1 MIFVDKEAA
10 HSRTSATDSRRELV
24 GRVVASSPFSKTE
37 RLSSLLLYVCDVAL
51 NGRADELSEQN
62 VGEAVF
68 GRSRD
73 YDSANDGIVR
83 AQASRLRQRL
93 DLYFDGEGAE
103 EPIRI
108 VIPRGGYIPFFE
120 PRLTK
125 EAVVPT
131 STPLPIA
138 DSVVSLGD
146 PPQVERRR
154 SGSVVVAWSL
164 VVVLAIAVLALS
176 LKDTGALKK
185 AQSSHAAGHPFWS
198 QMFAADQRTTIV
210 LADSNLVVWQGL
222 MKRDIGLAEYLS
234 GDYRTTIPTTA
245 TSLQKE
251 ALQVARG
258 RYTSMIDVEMIQYFS
273 QISQLEKSKLDVRYT
288 RDLRPN
294 DLKQGNIILS
304 GAPEA
309 NPWVQLFEHDMNFV
323 FSYDRAHDKTSVLN
337 RMPEGS
343 EPRRWDSIR
352 TDKLHH
358 VYGVVAYLPNL
369 SGSGNVLILEG
380 TTIAGTECAL
390 DFVSD
395 DSQLLPFLKQLR
407 RADGSLPHFEVVLGT
422 DNMSGSAVK
431 NSILAW
437 RTKKIDG
444 CSGRL
449 C

>member
-1 MIFVDKEAA
+1 MIFIDKEAT
-10 HSRTSATDSRRELV
+10 HSGALATDSRRELV

-51 NGRADELSEQN
+51 DGRADELSEQN
-62 VGEAVF
+62 IGEAVF
-68 GRSRD
+68 GKSRD

-83 AQASRLRQRL
+83 AQVSRLRQRL
-93 DLYFDGEGAE
+93 DLYFDGEGVE

-108 VIPRGGYIPFFE
+108 VIPRGGYVPFFE
-120 PRLTK
+120 PRLPKDT
-125 EAVVPT
+125 VVA
-131 STPLPIA
+131 SLTPAPVA
-138 DSVVSLGD
+138 DPVVS
-146 PPQVERRR
+146 PEEPAQVERKRL
-154 SGSVVVAWSL
+154 GNVVVAWSL
-164 VVVLAIAVLALS
+164 VAILVVAVLALL
-176 LKDTGALKK
+176 LKDTGVLKI
-185 AQSSHAAGHPFWS
+185 QSSRKAGHPFWS
-198 QMFAADQRTTIV
+198 QMFAAGQRTTIV

-222 MKRDIGLAEYLS
+222 MKRDVGLSEYLS
-234 GDYRTTIPTTA
+234 GDYRTTIPATA
-245 TSLQKE
+245 TPLEKE

-258 RYTSMIDVEMIQYFS
+258 RYTSMIDVEMMQYFS
-273 QISQLEKSKLDVRYT
+273 QLSQLERSKLDVRYT

-323 FSYDRAHDKTSVLN
+323 FSYDRAHETTSVLN
-337 RMPEGS
+337 RVPEGS
-343 EPRRWDSIR
+343 EPRQWDSMR
-352 TDKLHH
+352 ADKQHH

-369 SGSGNVLILEG
+369 SGNGDVLILEG

-395 DSQLLPFLKQLR
+395 DSQLLPFLKQMQ
-407 RADGSLPHFEVVLGT
+407 RADGSIPHFEVVLGT

-437 RTKKIDG
+437 RTKK
-444 CSGRL
+444 
-449 C
+449 

>member
-1 MIFVDKEAA
+1 
-10 HSRTSATDSRRELV
+10 
-24 GRVVASSPFSKTE
+24 
-37 RLSSLLLYVCDVAL
+37 
-51 NGRADELSEQN
+51 
-62 VGEAVF
+62 
-68 GRSRD
+68 
-73 YDSANDGIVR
+73 
-83 AQASRLRQRL
+83 
-93 DLYFDGEGAE
+93 
-103 EPIRI
+103 
-108 VIPRGGYIPFFE
+108 
-120 PRLTK
+120 
-125 EAVVPT
+125 
-131 STPLPIA
+131 
-138 DSVVSLGD
+138 
-146 PPQVERRR
+146 
-154 SGSVVVAWSL
+154 
-164 VVVLAIAVLALS
+164 
-176 LKDTGALKK
+176 
-185 AQSSHAAGHPFWS
+185 
-198 QMFAADQRTTIV
+198 

-273 QISQLEKSKLDVRYT
+273 RISQLEKSRLDVRYT
-288 RDLRPN
+288 RELRPN

-323 FSYDRAHDKTSVLN
+323 FSYDRAHEKTSVLN

-343 EPRRWDSIR
+343 EPRQWDSIR
-352 TDKLHH
+352 TDKQHH

-369 SGSGNVLILEG
+369 SGNGNVLILEG

-437 RTKKIDG
+437 RTKK
-444 CSGRL
+444 
-449 C
+449 

>member
-1 MIFVDKEAA
+1 MISVDKEAIDFG
-10 HSRTSATDSRRELV
+10 SLVTDSHRELV
-24 GRVVASSPFSKTE
+24 GRVIASSPFSKTE

-51 NGRADELSEQN
+51 DGRADELSEQN

-83 AQASRLRQRL
+83 AQMSRLRQRL
-93 DLYFDGEGAE
+93 DLYFEGDGVD

-108 VIPRGGYIPFFE
+108 VIPRGGYVPFFE
-120 PRLTK
+120 PRSPK
-125 EAVVPT
+125 ESVI
-131 STPLPIA
+131 STPLSPSPVA
-138 DSVVSLGD
+138 DSVVSPGEAAR
-146 PPQVERRR
+146 VEGRRP
-154 SGSVVVAWSL
+154 GSIAVAWGL
-164 VVVLAIAVLALS
+164 VAILAVVVLALV
-176 LKDTGALKK
+176 LKDMVALKK
-185 AQSSHAAGHPFWS
+185 AGGATPTGHPFWG
-198 QMFAADQRTTIV
+198 QMFVADQRTTIV
-210 LADSNLVVWQGL
+210 LADSNLVVWQSL
-222 MKRDIGLAEYLS
+222 MKRDVGLAEYLS

-245 TSLQKE
+245 TPLQKE

-258 RYTSMIDVEMIQYFS
+258 RYTSMIDVEMVQYFS
-273 QISQLEKSKLDVRYT
+273 QLSQTEKSKLDVRYT

-323 FSYDRAHDKTSVLN
+323 FSYDRAHEKTSLLN
-337 RMPEGS
+337 RVPEGS
-343 EPRRWDSIR
+343 EPRQWDSMR
-352 TDKLHH
+352 ADKQHH

-369 SGSGNVLILEG
+369 SGNGNVLILEG

-395 DSQLLPFLKQLR
+395 DTQLLPFLKHLR

-437 RTKKIDG
+437 RSMK
-444 CSGRL
+444 
-449 C
+449 